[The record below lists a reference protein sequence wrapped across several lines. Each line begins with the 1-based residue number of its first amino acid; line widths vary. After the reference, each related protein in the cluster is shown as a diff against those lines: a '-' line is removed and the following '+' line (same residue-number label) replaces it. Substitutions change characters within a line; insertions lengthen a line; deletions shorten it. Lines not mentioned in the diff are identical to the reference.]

1 MFEEIQYIYEC
12 NFFLIKIQ
20 CKNCLMIF
28 NKSEGIFKNLFW
40 FCTETCSSINE
51 EKVIEFKEFNSIQ
64 IHENEEDDYDPMTD
78 F

>member
-1 MFEEIQYIYEC
+1 
-12 NFFLIKIQ
+12 
-20 CKNCLMIF
+20 MIF

-40 FCTETCSSINE
+40 FCKETCSSIHE

>member
-1 MFEEIQYIYEC
+1 
-12 NFFLIKIQ
+12 
-20 CKNCLMIF
+20 MIF